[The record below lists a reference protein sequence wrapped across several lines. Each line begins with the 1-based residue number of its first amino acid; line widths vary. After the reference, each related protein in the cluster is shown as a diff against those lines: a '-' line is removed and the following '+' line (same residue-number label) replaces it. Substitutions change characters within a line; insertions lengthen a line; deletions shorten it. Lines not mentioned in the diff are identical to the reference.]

1 MGCFHEIHRRPR
13 GHHASSVPDTTQPP
27 SIPNLGT
34 AKISRYACRDIFR
47 ATPAPS
53 TKPRKCLGTVYL
65 GFSSLRFRFSMPVSG
80 LPPDT
85 QGGLSRDTTATIRND
100 AGNRSRAKG
109 PGATLNRK
117 RKPRR
122 PARPT
127 DATWHIEERFFVPK
141 AGTQNDND
149 GPGTARHAAGC
160 LAAFRAAATWVT
172 RAPWC
177 FATSRSSAVGGVAF
191 CPEID
196 DAP

>member
-1 MGCFHEIHRRPR
+1 MRYIVDHLQRQASRVPNRRQQFNI
-13 GHHASSVPDTTQPP
+13 PDLGMTQ
-27 SIPNLGT
+27 
-34 AKISRYACRDIFR
+34 ISRYACRDIFR

-65 GFSSLRFRFSMPVSG
+65 GFSSLRFRFAGRREV
-80 LPPDT
+80 T
-85 QGGLSRDTTATIRND
+85 GGLSRDTTATIRND
-100 AGNRSRAKG
+100 AGNRSRAEG